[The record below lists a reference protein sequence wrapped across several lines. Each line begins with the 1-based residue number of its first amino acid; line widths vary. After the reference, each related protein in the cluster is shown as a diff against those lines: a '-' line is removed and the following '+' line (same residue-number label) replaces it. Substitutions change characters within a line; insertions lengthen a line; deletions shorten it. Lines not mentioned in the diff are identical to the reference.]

1 MTNEDILTLARAG
14 FNAQQIAALAS
25 VKPAAAP
32 AAQAAAPAAQAA
44 APAAPA
50 TSAAPATDAILAKLG
65 VLTDAIQG
73 SALLQSTQP
82 KQETTD
88 DILASIIAPP
98 RKPDAK

>member
-25 VKPAAAP
+25 VKP
-32 AAQAAAPAAQAA
+32 AAAPAAQAA